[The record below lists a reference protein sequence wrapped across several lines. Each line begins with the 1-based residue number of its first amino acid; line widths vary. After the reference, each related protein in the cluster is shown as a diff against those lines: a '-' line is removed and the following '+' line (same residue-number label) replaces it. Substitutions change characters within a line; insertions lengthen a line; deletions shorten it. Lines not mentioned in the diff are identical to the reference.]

1 MILIDLQKVFDTI
14 DRQILLNKIKYL
26 GFSNN
31 SIAWFKSYLSER
43 NFEQISTLVRPA
55 NQASFVEFLKDLF

>member
-31 SIAWFKSYLSER
+31 SIA
-43 NFEQISTLVRPA
+43 
-55 NQASFVEFLKDLF
+55 